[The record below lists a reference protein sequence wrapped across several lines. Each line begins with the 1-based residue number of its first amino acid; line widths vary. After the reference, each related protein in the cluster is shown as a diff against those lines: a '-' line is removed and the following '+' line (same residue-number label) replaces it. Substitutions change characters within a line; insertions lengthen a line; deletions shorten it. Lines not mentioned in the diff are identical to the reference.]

1 MTFIIHS
8 KFGDEYLYFFVDCPT
23 KCVYNDAT
31 TLCWYGTTVYNACN
45 IDAHCK
51 A

>member
-31 TLCWYGTTVYNACN
+31 TLC
-45 IDAHCK
+45 
-51 A
+51 